1 MSVKC
6 DFCASRTKETI
17 TVWVM
22 EKDHQGCEAQFE
34 VCTKCGKQYL
44 EGKRGVENA
53 GLHMEVMVPKRA
65 FSVGIRDYLSTL

>member
-1 MSVKC
+1 MNVKC
-6 DFCASRTKETI
+6 DFCAKHTEKTI
-17 TVWVM
+17 TVCV
-22 EKDHQGCEAQFE
+22 EDDCYGGCEAQFE
-34 VCTKCGKQYL
+34 VCPKCGKQYL